1 MHKSTPSLTLAPP
14 PKGGASAGRG
24 DLVVTYDPE
33 PGALG
38 RGLRR
43 LRPKTRSGRWGC
55 TGCRWSGGGGGGDP
69 CALRDVEVTAHPMS
83 LLDEDRR
90 GLAGSAKHLALGTTG
105 QIHTHWHA
113 GPRAHLHLRGASER
127 KPGPRARR
135 ALGKPPECLAAH
147 LSVSAVLRGRS
158 QQAVVVA
165 GAGLGGWLC
174 GRCPGEHGRTMQ
186 GDRGPRC

>member
-1 MHKSTPSLTLAPP
+1 MTQSQGLWE
-14 PKGGASAGRG
+14 GVSA
-24 DLVVTYDPE
+24 DS
-33 PGALG
+33 A
-38 RGLRR
+38 
-43 LRPKTRSGRWGC
+43 LRPGVEDGAAQAAGGVGAGVAGTPVPSGTWRSRP
-55 TGCRWSGGGGGGDP
+55 T
-69 CALRDVEVTAHPMS
+69 PMS